1 MAAGAVWNAKGSSLR
16 YALDD
21 DADSGAISN
30 GGSTLPS
37 TVILSLR
44 MLSVLS
50 ARAQVADFAQALERW
65 QTPLHAS
72 RSLGGG
78 GGGSKLPDECVPDSA
93 AQPEDCC

>member
-16 YALDD
+16 EVLDD
-21 DADSGAISN
+21 DAYSGAISV

-44 MLSVLS
+44 MLSVLP
-50 ARAQVADFAQALERW
+50 ARAHVADLPEALEQW
-65 QTPLHAS
+65 QTPLRAS
-72 RSLGGG
+72 RSVGGG
-78 GGGSKLPDECVPDSA
+78 ESKLPDGFIPDSA